1 MDTSSPLDH
10 FRQEYLGPYDH
21 YRNWRDGYRADET
34 ILDALTPA
42 DRATAETELCNSL
55 RTGSADPR
63 TIIGA
68 GYLRSRQALPLLRPY
83 LSKAG
88 IYALEAIARI
98 DPKALDTEHVLR
110 ILNSPRASEIQ
121 LFELAIGLGC
131 FFTLPQLG
139 PRLVGQLLALLAN
152 RHFLVRSHALTALR
166 RLHRLP
172 DRTDF
177 QGGPNTELDVR
188 DDMLFGLISSEG
200 RHADFRRA
208 QQLLQAQMTAATPP
222 NSADLKP
229 MPPAAPGA
237 W

>member
-1 MDTSSPLDH
+1 MDTSPPLDH

-21 YRNWRDGYRADET
+21 YLNWRDGYRADEAV
-34 ILDALTPA
+34 LDALLPA
-42 DRATAETELCNSL
+42 DRATAETELCASL

-63 TIIGA
+63 TIIGL

-88 IYALEAIARI
+88 LYALEAIARI
-98 DPKALDTEHVLR
+98 DPKALDADQVLS
-110 ILNSPRASEIQ
+110 IFSSSTASETQ
-121 LFELAIGLGC
+121 LFELTIGLGC
-131 FFTLPQLG
+131 FFTLPQLD
-139 PRLVGQLLALLAN
+139 PRLVRQLLALLAN

-166 RLHRLP
+166 RLYLLP
-172 DRTDF
+172 DRTEF
-177 QGGPNTELDVR
+177 QGRSVTQADVCS
-188 DDMLFGLISSEG
+188 DKLFGLICSDG
-200 RHADFRRA
+200 NQADFRRA

-222 NSADLKP
+222 NAADLKP